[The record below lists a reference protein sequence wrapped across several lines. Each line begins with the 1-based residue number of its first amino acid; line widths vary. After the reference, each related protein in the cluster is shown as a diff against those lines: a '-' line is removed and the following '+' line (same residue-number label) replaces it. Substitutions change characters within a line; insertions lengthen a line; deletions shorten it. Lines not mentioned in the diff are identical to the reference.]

1 MRLDV
6 FKAKA
11 AAEKNLRAS
20 GAWEKL
26 SEEQQRLVEKMVLD
40 GKRAGLA
47 LPEKEREELMKLK
60 KELSQ
65 ACLDFSVRVISSVVG
80 RGTNSVR
87 RKTSMKRMWER
98 LFISMHDISIHLSN
112 IGLHL
117 IHARRARWC
126 PS

>member
-26 SEEQQRLVEKMVLD
+26 SEEQRRLVEKMVLD

-47 LPEKEREELMKLK
+47 LPEKEREELTKMK

-65 ACLDFSVRVISSVVG
+65 ACLDFSVRIISSVG
-80 RGTNSVR
+80 
-87 RKTSMKRMWER
+87 WP
-98 LFISMHDISIHLSN
+98 LY
-112 IGLHL
+112 
-117 IHARRARWC
+117 
-126 PS
+126 